1 MLSDIK
7 TKNIADTLLSAY
19 NIDAANIYYRR
30 EGLYIDIAWY
40 PGTDHGMSLFG
51 ALRGAYSSILQ
62 YTLIQVA

>member
-40 PGTDHGMSLFG
+40 PGTDHGMSQFG